1 MWTSVTMQTMRVR
14 RLVSRNTLTSALCN
28 LSSHAQ
34 AVSKLPRAE
43 PELIALGASLLLI
56 LREACMSSAEA

>member
-1 MWTSVTMQTMRVR
+1 MWTSVTIRTMRAR

-34 AVSKLPRAE
+34 AVPKLPRAE
-43 PELIALGASLLLI
+43 PELIALGALLLGI
-56 LREACMSSAEA
+56 PREACMSSAEA